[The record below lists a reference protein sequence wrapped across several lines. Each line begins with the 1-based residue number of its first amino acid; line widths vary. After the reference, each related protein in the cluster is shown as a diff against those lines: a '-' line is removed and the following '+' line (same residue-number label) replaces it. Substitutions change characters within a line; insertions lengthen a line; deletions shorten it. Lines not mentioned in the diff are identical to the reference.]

1 MNNHNIILLTD
12 SYKVSHH
19 VQYPPNTTKI
29 YSYFES
35 RGGRHAEI
43 CFFGLQYFIKK
54 YLLGKVV
61 TEEKLMKQKI
71 YRNHFGP
78 GTNVFNEEGW
88 RYILKNHHG
97 KLPIEIKAVPEGT
110 ILPYK
115 TLV

>member
-61 TEEKLMKQKI
+61 TEEKI
-71 YRNHFGP
+71 
-78 GTNVFNEEGW
+78 NEAKKSIGI
-88 RYILKNHHG
+88 ILVQEPMYLTKKDG
-97 KLPIEIKAVPEGT
+97 DIF
-110 ILPYK
+110 
-115 TLV
+115 